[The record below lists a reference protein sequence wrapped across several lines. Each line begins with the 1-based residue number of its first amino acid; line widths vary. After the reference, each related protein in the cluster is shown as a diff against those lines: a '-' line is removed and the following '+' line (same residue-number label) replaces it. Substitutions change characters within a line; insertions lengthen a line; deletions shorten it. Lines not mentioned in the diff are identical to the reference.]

1 MEQAVRERA
10 GRFLRKLPFCA
21 AAFALAGTIFI
32 VNGWHSAIFAA
43 KKEDPLAAEVR
54 ALMDANKIEEAQ
66 AKLAAA
72 LRNYP
77 DDDNLRLLHADALYR
92 LGRFHFAADETKKVL
107 EQKPDNAEAVLL
119 NGKALQS
126 MRQRVQAIAAYK
138 KFQSLKPDDPR
149 SQQYAALIS
158 VLESEEA
165 QSAKKKSTASGD
177 NYLAAVA
184 GSNLLSWK
192 TDAPISVYV
201 KDGTGV
207 EGYRADFEESLRQAF
222 DEWSEATDGKLRF
235 DFIQDPS
242 IAKMTVTWTND
253 LHAPELTP
261 EAGLAKTSFGTHGI
275 ENAEILL
282 LTVDPLKD
290 GPLGKN
296 RMFNTC
302 LHEIGHALGLQGH
315 SPHEDDIMSSQLSVQ
330 QGLSPRDI
338 RTINALY
345 GEKSGQTRQLPDKDE
360 YGRPLPATVICERHV
375 QEGYIAASNYQYE
388 KAVAEFEAALKID
401 PKNEKARESIAI
413 SLNNMAIENDTHAD
427 KAIELFRNAL
437 FWDPAFDAARK
448 NLNASL
454 HNKGIEPASFD
465 MRIKLAEQCLAK
477 HDTRGAIV
485 EYTEALIYKA
495 DEATKKKRDALQA
508 ELRK

>member
-1 MEQAVRERA
+1 MRKESARIFKKLQRRSAAIGVAAVV
-10 GRFLRKLPFCA
+10 FLSFGSHTAVLA
-21 AAFALAGTIFI
+21 AR
-32 VNGWHSAIFAA
+32 
-43 KKEDPLAAEVR
+43 KEDPIAAEVR
-54 ALMDANKIEEAQ
+54 ALLDANKIEEAQ
-66 AKLAAA
+66 AKLATA

-77 DDDNLRLLHADALYR
+77 DDDNLRLLHADTLYR

-107 EQKPDNAEAVLL
+107 EHRPTNAEAVLL
-119 NGKALQS
+119 SGKALQS
-126 MRQRVQAIAAYK
+126 MRQRGAAVAAYK

-149 SQQYAALIS
+149 SQQYAALIT

-165 QSAKKKSTASGD
+165 QSAKKKSAAPGD

-184 GSNLLSWK
+184 GSNLLNWK
-192 TDAPISVYV
+192 IDTPISVYV

-207 EGYRADFEESLRQAF
+207 EGYRAEFEESLRQAF
-222 DEWSEATDGKLRF
+222 DEWSDATDGKIKF
-235 DFIQDPS
+235 AFIQDPS
-242 IAKMTVTWTND
+242 IAKMTVTWTSD

-261 EAGLAKTSFGTHGI
+261 EAGLAKTSFGTNGI

-282 LTVDPLKD
+282 LTLDPLKD

-345 GEKSGQTRQLPDKDE
+345 GDKSEQARLLPDKDE
-360 YGRPLPATVICERHV
+360 YGRPLSPAVICERHV
-375 QEGYIAASNYQYE
+375 QEGFIAASNYHYD
-388 KAVAEFEAALKID
+388 KAVTEFEAALKIE

-413 SLNNMAIENDTHAD
+413 ALNNMAIENDSHPE
-427 KAIELFRNAL
+427 KALDLFRSAL
-437 FWDPAFDAARK
+437 FWDPAFDTARK

-454 HNKGIEPASFD
+454 HNQGIEPTSFD
-465 MRIKLAEQCLAK
+465 ARLRLAEQCLSK
-477 HDTRGAIV
+477 NDRRGAVV

-495 DEATKKKRDALQA
+495 DEATKKKRDALRT
-508 ELRK
+508 ELSK